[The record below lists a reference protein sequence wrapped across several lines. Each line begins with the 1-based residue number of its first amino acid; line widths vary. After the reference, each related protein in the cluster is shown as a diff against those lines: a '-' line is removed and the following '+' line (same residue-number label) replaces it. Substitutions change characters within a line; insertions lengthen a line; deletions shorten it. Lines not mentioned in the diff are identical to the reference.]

1 MKPFG
6 WVGRSCSIVSVVTML
21 LVSVLAG
28 GPPPTSAAVGV
39 VRINDVE
46 LSQAVLEAYAHRF
59 RTRIPPGNYW
69 YDQVSGAWG
78 IMGGPTLGF
87 TRPGLQVGGPLKANA
102 SNGDTGVFVN
112 GRQLHRLDVVG
123 LQQIGVPVQ
132 YGRWW
137 VRANGDFGQEG
148 NPYVVLGNL
157 LAYSRAARGRRSGS
171 VYSSLA
177 GGGVTSFGDGT
188 FSASFR
194 NSDGSYSS
202 YNSGQ

>member
-1 MKPFG
+1 MKSLA
-6 WVGRSCSIVSVVTML
+6 WLGRSLIVVSVVTML
-21 LVSVLAG
+21 MSSALAG
-28 GPPPTSAAVGV
+28 SLTQKSAAEGG
-39 VRINDVE
+39 VRINGVVI
-46 LSQAVLEAYAHRF
+46 SQAALDAYAQRF

-69 YDQVSGAWG
+69 YDPVSGAWG

-87 TRPGLQVGGPLKANA
+87 TLPGLQVGGPLQANA
-102 SNGDTGVFVN
+102 SNGDTGVFIN

-123 LQQIGVPVQ
+123 LLQMRVPVQ
-132 YGRWW
+132 RGRWW
-137 VRANGDFGQEG
+137 VLANGNFGQEG
-148 NPYVVLGNL
+148 SPLVLGNL
-157 LAYSRAARGRRSGS
+157 IAYSRAASGTRYGS

-177 GGGVTSFGDGT
+177 GGSVTSFGDGT